1 MGVAFL
7 SPLFLLG
14 ALAVALPIVLH
25 LRKQD
30 TAPAHAFAAIRF
42 LRRAPVEARR
52 PRQLRDLLL
61 LALLVG
67 ALALLAAAFARPY
80 IRGEDAVGGITIV
93 AVDTSFSMGAPGRM
107 AKAKDAALR
116 AIGAASAGD
125 RLALIRVDD
134 RATVLA
140 EPSLD
145 RGAARAAIATLAAG
159 SGGTALTPLWSAAT
173 RLAGAATG
181 RLVLISDLEVEYPA
195 GAIAEGLTLDVVD
208 VGGPVENLAVGP
220 ARREADALVA
230 EVTNHGI
237 RARKTQVVLAV
248 NDRSVADAPVA
259 IEPGRTASVRLP
271 ARLPSS
277 GVARIAVTDTDGI
290 PADDTRYLVLD
301 TPPLA
306 TVALLGEQ
314 ASGDDLFLLRA
325 AIESGGPGRGF
336 AVEMLGG
343 DARRALGAETARARQ
358 VIVVSGTRGLTRETR
373 RVLHDYARGG
383 GALWLLASET
393 LDAGTLGEIV
403 GDSGLRIEAAN
414 DDGAFP
420 TTLSPVDARHPIFA
434 AFGDAAGSL
443 GRARF
448 TRALRVVPGP
458 GGRIVARF
466 TNGLP
471 ALVEQPV
478 GTGRIAVFASALGS
492 EDAAAWNTFA
502 RQATFVPFVL
512 ETLHYLAGPAAR
524 ALPPD
529 LVVADAPDAAR
540 GRPGIVRAGD
550 PPRPVAVNVD
560 LRESNAPRLK
570 LEAIVGAVGRV
581 EPERRGPSAVAR
593 EREAGQ
599 GLWWFV
605 LIGVAGVLV
614 WEAIA
619 GSRRLLAGPREETVA

>member
-1 MGVAFL
+1 MGLSFL
-7 SPLFLLG
+7 SPLFLL
-14 ALAVALPIVLH
+14 AAAAVALPVILH
-25 LRKQD
+25 LRRQD
-30 TAPAHAFAAIRF
+30 TAPPHAFAAIRF
-42 LRRAPVEARR
+42 LRRAPVEAKR

-61 LALLVG
+61 LALRIG
-67 ALALLAAAFARPY
+67 ALLLLAAAFARPF
-80 IRGEDAVGGITIV
+80 ILGEDVVGGMTIV

-107 AKAKDAALR
+107 TRARDAATK
-116 AIGAASAGD
+116 AIAAAPATH
-125 RLALIRVDD
+125 RVAVIKVDD
-134 RATVLA
+134 RAVVIA

-145 RGAARAAIATLAAG
+145 RGAARAALGSLTAG
-159 SGGTALTPLWSAAT
+159 HGGTALTPLWSAAT

-181 RLVLISDLEVEYPA
+181 QVVLVSDLEVEHPG
-195 GAIAEGLTLDVVD
+195 GAIAEGMSLQIVD
-208 VGGPVENLAVGP
+208 VGGPVENLAVGS
-220 ARREADALVA
+220 ARRDGDGLVA

-237 RARKTQVVLAV
+237 RARRAQVVLTV
-248 NDRSVADAPVA
+248 NERAVADVGVA

-277 GVARIAVTDTDGI
+277 GVARVSVADPDGI
-290 PADDTRYLVLD
+290 PADDTRFLVLD
-301 TPPLA
+301 PPPLS
-306 TVALLGEQ
+306 TVALLGEE
-314 ASGDDLFLLRA
+314 ATGNDLFLLRS

-336 AVEMLGG
+336 AVELLGG
-343 DARRALGAETARARQ
+343 DARRALGSETARARQ
-358 VIVVSGTRGLTRETR
+358 VIVVSGTRSLTRETR
-373 RVLHDYARGG
+373 KVLHDYARGG

-403 GDSGLRIEAAN
+403 GDSGLRIEAAPS
-414 DDGAFP
+414 DAFP
-420 TTLSPVDARHPIFA
+420 TALSPVDTRHPIFA
-434 AFGDAAGSL
+434 AFGDAAAGL

-471 ALVEQPV
+471 ALVEQPI

-492 EDAAAWNTFA
+492 EDAAGWNTFA
-502 RQATFVPFVL
+502 RQASFVPFVL

-524 ALPPD
+524 AVPSEL
-529 LVVADAPDAAR
+529 LVAEAPDAAR

-550 PPRPVAVNVD
+550 PPRPVAINVD
-560 LRESNAPRLK
+560 VRESGAPRQSVAAMTK
-570 LEAIVGAVGRV
+570 AIGRV

-605 LIGVAGVLV
+605 LVGVAALLL

-619 GSRRLLAGPREETVA
+619 GSRRLMTRAREETVA

>member
-1 MGVAFL
+1 M
-7 SPLFLLG
+7 
-14 ALAVALPIVLH
+14 
-25 LRKQD
+25 
-30 TAPAHAFAAIRF
+30 
-42 LRRAPVEARR
+42 
-52 PRQLRDLLL
+52 
-61 LALLVG
+61 
-67 ALALLAAAFARPY
+67 
-80 IRGEDAVGGITIV
+80 
-93 AVDTSFSMGAPGRM
+93 
-107 AKAKDAALR
+107 
-116 AIGAASAGD
+116 
-125 RLALIRVDD
+125 
-134 RATVLA
+134 
-140 EPSLD
+140 
-145 RGAARAAIATLAAG
+145 
-159 SGGTALTPLWSAAT
+159 
-173 RLAGAATG
+173 
-181 RLVLISDLEVEYPA
+181 
-195 GAIAEGLTLDVVD
+195 
-208 VGGPVENLAVGP
+208 
-220 ARREADALVA
+220 
-230 EVTNHGI
+230 
-237 RARKTQVVLAV
+237 LAV
-248 NDRSVADAPVA
+248 NDRSVADAAVA

-403 GDSGLRIEAAN
+403 GDSGLRIEAA

-434 AFGDAAGSL
+434 AFGDAAAGL

-458 GGRIVARF
+458 GGRVVARF
-466 TNGLP
+466 TNGLA

-492 EDAAAWNTFA
+492 EDATAWNTFA

-560 LRESNAPRLK
+560 LRESGAPRLK
-570 LEAIVGAVGRV
+570 PEAIVAAVGRV

-619 GSRRLLAGPREETVA
+619 GSRRLVTGPREETVA